1 MRSLSFTTVL
11 IIVGIW
17 MSLIVWGDTISTKGQ
32 WGAPGGLRSSVP
44 APPEAGIVG
53 NTLSIYFSDALSG
66 VTLIIMDAD
75 GTPIHQE
82 VISSYNSDY
91 TYDVP
96 WAGVPGSYQ
105 LLMTHASYGY
115 LGGVFTIQ

>member
-1 MRSLSFTTVL
+1 MRKIFVAFIIGFSCIAYFTSLWADPV
-11 IIVGIW
+11 
-17 MSLIVWGDTISTKGQ
+17 DTSGRWDKT
-32 WGAPGGLRSSVP
+32 GLRSSIP
-44 APPEAGIVG
+44 AAPEANIEG
-53 NTLSIYFSDALSG
+53 NTLSIYFADVLSG
-66 VTLIIMDAD
+66 VTLIIMDAG

-115 LGGVFTIQ
+115 LGGAFTIQ